1 MREDCR
7 HFESRTY
14 PGGEVAR
21 FCMLDL
27 APEAP
32 WKCPEPCPKYEPSLV
47 DGTFV
52 TAPLDRPPV
61 EDEPEGSPDD
71 IEAVLDEAEAI
82 VTHAEY
88 DVARDVDGEQS
99 RRWWQFRRRGRR
111 DGGDRG
117 GSGRLSDR

>member
-7 HFESRTY
+7 HFESRSY

-21 FCMLDL
+21 FCVLDL

-32 WKCPEPCPKYEPSLV
+32 WKCPDACPKYEASLI

-52 TAPLDRPPV
+52 GETLVRPPV
-61 EDEPEGSPDD
+61 EDEPDESADD

-82 VTHAEY
+82 VTSAEPEIVREVEGAG
-88 DVARDVDGEQS
+88 DAGPKRS
-99 RRWWQFRRRGRR
+99 WWKRRRGGD
-111 DGGDRG
+111 DGGF
-117 GSGRLSDR
+117 GRLSNR

>member
-7 HFESRTY
+7 HFESRAY

-21 FCMLDL
+21 FCVLDL

-32 WKCPEPCPKYEPSLV
+32 WKCPDGCPRYEHSLI

-52 TAPLDRPPV
+52 TEPLVHPV
-61 EDEPEGSPDD
+61 VEAEPDESPDD

-82 VTHAEY
+82 VTGAEY
-88 DVARDVDGEQS
+88 DVIREVEETQPRS
-99 RRWWQFRRRGRR
+99 WWKRLRRRGGD
-111 DGGDRG
+111 DGF
-117 GSGRLSDR
+117 GRLSNR